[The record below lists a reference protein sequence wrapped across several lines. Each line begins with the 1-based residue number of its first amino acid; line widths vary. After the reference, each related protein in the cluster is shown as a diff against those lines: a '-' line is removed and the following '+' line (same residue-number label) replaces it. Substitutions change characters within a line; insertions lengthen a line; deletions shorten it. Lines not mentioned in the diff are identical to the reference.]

1 MPSSSDVE
9 WVASGWISAETW
21 GNALRRS
28 QQRLELKCEYCG
40 SKTFQVSFLNE
51 AYSTNFNCTSC
62 GAEMEIQE

>member
-1 MPSSSDVE
+1 MPSSRDVE

-21 GNALRRS
+21 DEQSRKT
-28 QQRLELKCEYCG
+28 QRLELKCEYCG

-51 AYSTNFNCTSC
+51 AYSTNFKCASC